1 MLLSG
6 RGLHGRCLKRL
17 WRSGMAAIV
26 AWPARGSPPGAHQA
40 WAAWLRFWGRAVIP
54 SVASHRRDRAV
65 REARRSSGSGA

>member
-26 AWPARGSPPGAHQA
+26 AWPACGSPPGALQA
-40 WAAWLRFWGRAVIP
+40 WAAWLRFWGRALIP
-54 SVASHRRDRAV
+54 SAASHRGTAQCGST
-65 REARRSSGSGA
+65 AQAGSSA